1 MLTVSGDAETEK
13 EGEAGEAIE
22 TLRETACHGQAR
34 PSPTHTA
41 DTAVGGAESATAV

>member
-13 EGEAGEAIE
+13 EEAGEAIE